1 MTRRQ
6 ALLALAGALA
16 LQRATDAMAAAA
28 MGAPWAVL
36 PSVGVV
42 GPTGDPRLPLV
53 HDAIEFWNGVF
64 ASLGSPFRLGPV
76 TAVAGAIPAGEL
88 VALSQA
94 TVGGSGA
101 PPLPASVMAVPG
113 NIVVALSDGD
123 FVSFCAR
130 RLQQGKAL
138 VAIKSER
145 SFPLTLPNV
154 ARNVI
159 AHELGHSIGLAHNSD
174 PTLLMCGR
182 PAPCRPDAFQS
193 AQQHY
198 FPLAD
203 DERALLLRLYPTD
216 WRPRQS

>member
-6 ALLALAGALA
+6 ALLALAGTLA
-16 LQRATDAMAAAA
+16 LRRPTEVMAAVA

-36 PSVGVV
+36 PSVNVV

-53 HDAIEFWNGVF
+53 HNAIEFWNGVF
-64 ASLGSPFRLGPV
+64 ASLGSPFRLGPL
-76 TAVAGAIPAGEL
+76 TTVAGAIPAGEL

-94 TVGGSGA
+94 SVSGTSP
-101 PPLPASVMAVPG
+101 PPLPASVMAVAG

-159 AHELGHSIGLAHNSD
+159 AHELGHAIGLAHNSD

-193 AQQHY
+193 VQEHY

-203 DERALLLRLYPTD
+203 DERALLLRLYPAD
-216 WRPRQS
+216 WRPRQP

>member
-6 ALLALAGALA
+6 ALLALASTLA
-16 LQRATDAMAAAA
+16 LRRPTDAMAAVA
-28 MGAPWAVL
+28 MGVPWAVL
-36 PSVGVV
+36 PSVSVV
-42 GPTGDPRLPLV
+42 GPTGGPRLPLV
-53 HDAIEFWNGVF
+53 HDAIGFWNGVF
-64 ASLGSPFRLGPV
+64 VSLGSPFRLGPV
-76 TAVAGAIPAGEL
+76 STADGAIPAAEL

-94 TVGGSGA
+94 TLDRFGA
-101 PPLPASVMAVPG
+101 PLLPANVMAVPG
-113 NIVVALSDGD
+113 NIVVALSDGE

-130 RLQQGKAL
+130 RLEQAKAL

-159 AHELGHSIGLAHNSD
+159 AHELGHAIGLAHNSD
-174 PTLLMCGR
+174 PSLLMCGR

-193 AQQHY
+193 AQEHY

-203 DERALLLRLYPTD
+203 DERALLLRLYPAD
-216 WRPRQS
+216 WRPRQP